1 MSSYHLIA
9 ATGVLDTKLDIAL
22 VVDRAGVGELVG
34 LNNEIYIYMS
44 LVLHTKI
51 SLKQSGL

>member
-34 LNNEIYIYMS
+34 LNNEICI
-44 LVLHTKI
+44 
-51 SLKQSGL
+51 